1 MELVRLHDLRHSCA
15 SYMLKAGCSMKEISD
30 WLGHSDIG
38 TSMNI
43 YAHVDIE
50 AKKAVSNKLDSML
63 AL

>member
-1 MELVRLHDLRHSCA
+1 
-15 SYMLKAGCSMKEISD
+15 MKEISD